1 MGHAILIGGC
11 WFLIHECLFGCGA
24 GSSESLGWEQVRC
37 RPGTQQYLPRPLR
50 SMKPSRH
57 AAILDVVRTE
67 RVHSQE
73 RLRELLIERGFD
85 VAQATLSRD
94 IRDLGLVKV
103 PDEEGGSVYMT
114 PSTADPTPA
123 LARMLPALYTS
134 ADGVGN
140 MLVLRT
146 MVGGA
151 QPVAAAIDGARW
163 PEVVGTIAG
172 DDTILLILRAPEH
185 LDLVRERVEELAG
198 LQ

>member
-1 MGHAILIGGC
+1 
-11 WFLIHECLFGCGA
+11 
-24 GSSESLGWEQVRC
+24 
-37 RPGTQQYLPRPLR
+37 
-50 SMKPSRH
+50 MKPPRH
-57 AAILDVVRTE
+57 ASILDVVRTE
-67 RVHSQE
+67 RIHSQE

-103 PDEEGGSVYMT
+103 PDEEQGGSVYMS
-114 PSTADPTPA
+114 PSTADPAPV

-140 MLVLRT
+140 LLVLRT

-185 LDLVRERVEELAG
+185 LDLVRERVEALAG
-198 LQ
+198 IRT